1 MAKRNELTLDQKVR
15 VLEALETRNQ
25 IQVASEFGI
34 SQSAVSRIKSRESDI
49 IQRWQEM
56 PDRKRTRRTRYSDM
70 LDVSLVRF
78 YESQRIA
85 GIPVTTRML
94 KERATLIVDENKASG
109 SEAGLLTSQGGSFE
123 ASDSWL
129 SHWKHRHNLD
139 LQRSN
144 RSAGYFVGSKKPSAF
159 SIISQFKE
167 LVDEEG
173 YLVTG
178 VYQDPDLD
186 VQTVVTGSAPVA
198 ADTTDRGGWPFEEVP
213 QQAPP
218 GTKQVVAPAPVKK
231 TLPLSSQSSP
241 KPAITKPAPPRPVSP
256 PQPPPPPPEV
266 CLRWNSYHSNMQATF
281 PSLLNNEQFVD
292 VTLACEGRSI
302 KCHKMMLSACSSYFE
317 ELLSQNPCQH
327 PIVLMKDLKFW
338 EVQAL
343 VDFMYRGEVNV
354 GQDKL
359 PSLLA
364 AAEALQ
370 IKGLAGPAS
379 TSSSHD
385 EDSLPPT
392 LPLATDDFLDEST
405 SSPSSARRARKR
417 RTIASMPTPRQ
428 NTISPHRNPV
438 GRPRLIRP
446 SPQPSTSTYQQAS
459 VASEP
464 PLRRA
469 RRSEPP
475 SLPLGQEIK
484 IEPVDIDISN
494 DSMDP
499 VDDGFDMN
507 KTYDGSRGGGDANG
521 SSKRPNDV
529 VGGTEGGGKQEIT
542 GNLSDDNRTA
552 TSRHDSDHMDY
563 GNNNGMNS
571 ESTVTPRGGE
581 SKTEIQDYSYTEG
594 STDDPGMSSSDI
606 NPTYPEVVVNPRAD
620 SASSDSILGHL

>member
-1 MAKRNELTLDQKVR
+1 MKVVKGGNWCSVPGCKSNSKEHADLSFFRFPKDEERSKIWSIACGREDLLQKD
-15 VLEALETRNQ
+15 
-25 IQVASEFGI
+25 ASYCYINCKICGLHFEDVMFLNFEKNRLKKD
-34 SQSAVSRIKSRESDI
+34 AVPILFKDDATSD
-49 IQRWQEM
+49 
-56 PDRKRTRRTRYSDM
+56 
-70 LDVSLVRF
+70 VHH
-78 YESQRIA
+78 
-85 GIPVTTRML
+85 
-94 KERATLIVDENKASG
+94 ENK
-109 SEAGLLTSQGGSFE
+109 
-123 ASDSWL
+123 
-129 SHWKHRHNLD
+129 
-139 LQRSN
+139 
-144 RSAGYFVGSKKPSAF
+144 
-159 SIISQFKE
+159 
-167 LVDEEG
+167 
-173 YLVTG
+173 
-178 VYQDPDLD
+178 
-186 VQTVVTGSAPVA
+186 
-198 ADTTDRGGWPFEEVP
+198 VP

>member
-1 MAKRNELTLDQKVR
+1 MAETPTPIVKPRRAEREVMLKPRKVSYGGGDVPLAKPRKTNFTAREVEVLLNSVRKHRDTVLFGVAGGQGWAQAWMEVAKVVSTVEGIVRTESDVRKKWTYLKWEAKNTSKPGRDPTSRAVLDILTSRNWEGKDSAAASAAGMSL
-15 VLEALETRNQ
+15 LET
-25 IQVASEFGI
+25 
-34 SQSAVSRIKSRESDI
+34 
-49 IQRWQEM
+49 
-56 PDRKRTRRTRYSDM
+56 
-70 LDVSLVRF
+70 
-78 YESQRIA
+78 
-85 GIPVTTRML
+85 
-94 KERATLIVDENKASG
+94 
-109 SEAGLLTSQGGSFE
+109 LL
-123 ASDSWL
+123 
-129 SHWKHRHNLD
+129 
-139 LQRSN
+139 
-144 RSAGYFVGSKKPSAF
+144 
-159 SIISQFKE
+159 
-167 LVDEEG
+167 
-173 YLVTG
+173 
-178 VYQDPDLD
+178 
-186 VQTVVTGSAPVA
+186 
-198 ADTTDRGGWPFEEVP
+198 VP